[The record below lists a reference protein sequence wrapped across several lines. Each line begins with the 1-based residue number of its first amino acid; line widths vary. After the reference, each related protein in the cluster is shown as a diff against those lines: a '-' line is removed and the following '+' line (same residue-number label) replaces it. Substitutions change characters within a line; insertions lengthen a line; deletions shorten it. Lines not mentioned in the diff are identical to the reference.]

1 MIKVIAKSVIKEGQ
15 IENYLKE
22 VDVLITETRKEE
34 GCISYELFQDINS
47 ENIFFLIEE
56 WESKEDLENHKLT
69 DHIKNII
76 PRINEHRISSEVSVL
91 EKLV

>member
-56 WESKEDLENHKLT
+56 WESKEDLEKHKLT
-69 DHIKNII
+69 DHIINII
-76 PRINEHRISSEVSVL
+76 PKINEHRISSEVSVL

>member
-56 WESKEDLENHKLT
+56 WESKEALEDHKLT
-69 DHIKNII
+69 DHIINII
-76 PRINEHRISSEVSVL
+76 PRINEHRISCEVNILDRRV
-91 EKLV
+91 